1 MLLGDRLAEHP
12 EHPLQ
17 LLFVYIF
24 GGDRIPQPADNRFI
38 HSSSRVS
45 HNVFQKFHRPAEV
58 KFLPDFTVQPREAKR
73 LVAHRDLSEFARTH
87 SALHRPLRV
96 SAIARRRSM
105 TAVAVGTLSRG
116 VQ

>member
-24 GGDRIPQPADNRFI
+24 GGDRIPQPADHRFI

-58 KFLPDFTVQPREAKR
+58 KFFPDSTVQPREAKR
-73 LVAHRDLSEFARTH
+73 LVAHRDLSEFAGLIWPSTD
-87 SALHRPLRV
+87 
-96 SAIARRRSM
+96 
-105 TAVAVGTLSRG
+105 RG
-116 VQ
+116 VFRNRASPEHEQQLQ